1 MDSRPGFRLLS
12 STAAACALGLCV
24 LAGCEPGTDAA
35 QAGPTQGAGTSASA
49 AGSGTRSAGNVAGGG
64 GVGTQASSGR
74 TGSAVGGSAV
84 AGATG
89 ATGAAGAAVT
99 MTPPG
104 SSGGATSQ
112 PPPAAGS
119 GNAGAGGAPMTT
131 PPPGPPGTWPA
142 ADPAK
147 TGPFATV
154 TENNVG
160 PGMAYTMFRPKDL
173 TQRHPVI
180 TWGNGTGTT
189 PPTYGGL
196 LNLYASHG
204 FIVIASNS
212 MNVAQGT
219 PPPMLDG
226 VTWVL
231 EQDMMQGTALYQHVD
246 RDHIGATGHSQGAF
260 AASSAGTDQRIKTI
274 APIETLGASRGLHGP
289 ALGLCGSMDTTVPC
303 SGNMRSFTA
312 ITDQPVMYA
321 ELLSADHTN
330 WIFSPGKVSP
340 YFVITNAWFRV
351 HLMNDTA
358 LRPMFYGECSVCKDT
373 ATWTTMRKMMDQ

>member
-1 MDSRPGFRLLS
+1 MRWTGRGRGLLGWS
-12 STAAACALGLCV
+12 LVAVAACAPDTAATSGTGAV
-24 LAGCEPGTDAA
+24 NRGGAGAAAGVPATAGTAGRGTSTSPIAPTATPTTSSNAGSASPPIATAGRPGTI
-35 QAGPTQGAGTSASA
+35 QPPMSN
-49 AGSGTRSAGNVAGGG
+49 AGSPAPI
-64 GVGTQASSGR
+64 SGR
-74 TGSAVGGSAV
+74 DPAAVGGSA
-84 AGATG
+84 AP
-89 ATGAAGAAVT
+89 
-99 MTPPG
+99 MTPP
-104 SSGGATSQ
+104 
-112 PPPAAGS
+112 
-119 GNAGAGGAPMTT
+119 APV
-131 PPPGPPGTWPA
+131 GPPGTWPA

-147 TGPFATV
+147 TGPFQTV
-154 TENNVG
+154 TENSVG
-160 PGMAYTMFRPKDL
+160 PGMAYTMFRPMML

-189 PPTYGGL
+189 PPTYRSL

-231 EQDMMQGTALYQHVD
+231 AQDTVMGSPLFGHVD
-246 RDHIGATGHSQGAF
+246 KDRIGATGHSQGAF
-260 AASSAGTDQRIKTI
+260 AASSAGTDPRIKTI

-289 ALGLCGSMDTTVPC
+289 VLGLCGSMDTTVPC

-312 ITDQPVMYA
+312 ISDQPVMYA
-321 ELLSADHTN
+321 ELKAADHTN
-330 WIFSPGKVSP
+330 WIFSAGGNPNP
-340 YFVITNAWFRV
+340 YHVITNAWFRV

-373 ATWTTMRKMMDQ
+373 ATWTTMRKMMD